1 MVLSAARGAPRHVAE
16 VQAQL
21 GTARNGYIGANPR
34 SQAHFDAACANMP
47 GGNTRTVLFY
57 EPFPLRI
64 ARGSGCRLWDVDGH
78 EYVDLLGDFTAGLF
92 GHSNPIIAAAVT
104 QAMANGVSLSGH
116 NLLEERLAAGLCQR
130 FPSVDMIRFTN
141 SGTEANILALATA
154 VAITGHRRVLVF
166 SGSYHG
172 SVLSFKDGGAP
183 TNVPHDWVVGTYNDM
198 AHTTAL
204 FDTYGD
210 SLAAVLVEPMLGSGG
225 CVPADRDFLELLRQ
239 RTAETGA
246 LLIFDE
252 VMTSRL
258 APGGLQSELG
268 IYADLTTLGKYL
280 GGGLSFGA
288 FGGRSE
294 IMAVYDPRRSDALVH
309 AGTFNNNV
317 LSMSAGIAALEVFTP
332 ESARLLTALGEH
344 LRSRLN
350 ELCRSAGVPI
360 VFTGLGSMLSVHFTD
375 RPVHSGADVAAAD
388 QDLKE
393 LFFFDMLAAGFY
405 LARRGMVAL
414 SLVVGADECDS
425 FVQEVALFVE
435 RRRWLLTSSA
445 A

>member
-1 MVLSAARGAPRHVAE
+1 MVLSAARGIAGQVTTI
-16 VQAQL
+16 QKQL
-21 GTARNGYIGANPR
+21 ETARTDYVEANPR
-34 SQAHFDAACANMP
+34 SRAHFEAACASMP

-64 ARGSGCRLWDVDGH
+64 AGGTGCHLRDVDGH
-78 EYVDLLGDFTAGLF
+78 DYVDLLGDFTAGLF
-92 GHSNPIIAAAVT
+92 GHSNPSIAAAVT
-104 QAMANGVSLSGH
+104 QAMSDGMALSGH
-116 NLLEERLAAGLCQR
+116 NLLEERLAAGLCRR
-130 FPSVDMIRFTN
+130 FPSIDLIRFTN

-154 VAITGHRRVLVF
+154 VAITGRRRVLVF

-183 TNVPHDWVVGTYNDM
+183 TNLPHDWVVGTYNDTEQ
-198 AHTTAL
+198 ANAL
-204 FDTYGD
+204 FDTHGS

-225 CVPADRDFLELLRQ
+225 CVPADRQFLELLR
-239 RTAETGA
+239 RRSEGTGA

-258 APGGLQSELG
+258 APGGMQGELG
-268 IYADLTTLGKYL
+268 IHADLTTLGKYL

-288 FGGRSE
+288 FGGRAE
-294 IMAVYDPRRSDALVH
+294 IMDVYDPRRPDALVH

-317 LSMSAGIAALEVFTP
+317 LSMSAGIAALELFTP
-332 ESARLLTALGEH
+332 ESVRLLTRLGEQ

-350 ELCRSAGVPI
+350 DLCRSAAVPM
-360 VFTGLGSMLSVHFTD
+360 VFTGLGSMLTVHFTD
-375 RPVHSGADVAAAD
+375 RPVRSGADVAAAD

-414 SLVVGADECDS
+414 SLAIGQDECDAFVHEVTS
-425 FVQEVALFVE
+425 FL
-435 RRRWLLTSSA
+435 RRRRALLSPGLP
-445 A
+445 